1 MDSRIIFSVFVAV
14 VIASCAGP
22 APDFSRISVGM
33 SKNQVISQ
41 LGRPDS
47 FSANGG
53 TEKLVY
59 GKWDD
64 SAVDGRIGGGRYFVL
79 LKNGQVQGYGKFGDE
94 AVSLSENSR
103 RTENMPLVLGM
114 LPPVPNNPVQY
125 SPPPAAP
132 YISPVPRTR
141 TFNVERRDSNTIEI
155 RERPRFY

>member
-1 MDSRIIFSVFVAV
+1 MATI
-14 VIASCAGP
+14 IASCAGP

-33 SKNQVISQ
+33 TKTQVISQ

-64 SAVDGRIGGGRYFVL
+64 SAVDGRIGGGRYFVI
-79 LKNGQVQGYGKFGDE
+79 LKNDQVQGYGKFGE
-94 AVSLSENSR
+94 EGTSLSAPR
-103 RTENMPLVLGM
+103 LTRQMPLVPFI
-114 LPPVPNNPVQY
+114 LPPVTPYNPVEF
-125 SPPPAAP
+125 SPPPAP